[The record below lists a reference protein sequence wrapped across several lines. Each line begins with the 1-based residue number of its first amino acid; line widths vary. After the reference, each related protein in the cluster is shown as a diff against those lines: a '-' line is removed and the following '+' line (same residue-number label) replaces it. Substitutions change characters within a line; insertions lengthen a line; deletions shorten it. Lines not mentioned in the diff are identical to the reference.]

1 MHRVALHR
9 KLVLEH
15 YCQVPMTQ
23 RGQIE
28 PPAINKQEKG
38 ANEWLELA
46 PGRDDPD
53 IGRGVAIHEESRG
66 GWRGDL
72 RELARLLP
80 LPLTGI
86 FTGVPCR
93 PVCMLSIGASVRV
106 VRFEAGAVR
115 WRARNGGEV
124 AFHDAP

>member
-23 RGQIE
+23 RGQME

-53 IGRGVAIHEESRG
+53 MAEESPSTRN
-66 GWRGDL
+66 
-72 RELARLLP
+72 P
-80 LPLTGI
+80 
-86 FTGVPCR
+86 
-93 PVCMLSIGASVRV
+93 
-106 VRFEAGAVR
+106 EAGGAEICVS
-115 WRARNGGEV
+115 
-124 AFHDAP
+124 